1 MHMEMWN
8 AVAEN
13 ERIDVLRIRDVLQ
26 DPGKTVREAAEG
38 ACLVVCEVA
47 KSGCVSLRLDD
58 QPASVRRCRPVDV
71 TGVHEVIVIEDSAV
85 RPIASTM
92 LLADDTTRR
101 RFD

>member
-1 MHMEMWN
+1 VSATRDQSCAALTVN
-8 AVAEN
+8 ASTGEPPTD
-13 ERIDVLRIRDVLQ
+13 ES
-26 DPGKTVREAAEG
+26 
-38 ACLVVCEVA
+38 A

-71 TGVHEVIVIEDSAV
+71 TGVHEVILIEDSAV
-85 RPIASTM
+85 RRIASTM